1 MICLKL
7 TKWTATS
14 PSFCCSFPVT
24 SSKCENIRAA
34 NTLPQACS
42 VLPSAW
48 CCRMA
53 SNWRQSRQRV
63 YAPTSCAPS
72 SQCLMIRLGQKV
84 QNAFWLRAATVGS
97 DEVFD
102 WKLFACPLF
111 KGRTV
116 VLHVVFWPAQ
126 DVLSKQFKGLRN
138 IPEWHNHTN
147 IDPSGFRGRP
157 LHSHYDLCVPI
168 SPLGYTGRGYVQF
181 CLDQTPCWD
190 TFAPASWTT
199 AQNPKSGEG
208 FSLVLGLVLP
218 SIPVDTLWC
227 LTHRRSAQLMQIS
240 FVYITCIYIYIYTCI
255 KHNSSN
261 LIDTFSRA
269 KTERL
274 GKAKAPFNMESQTA
288 SRLEGLPRSDS
299 GWASLTVH
307 VTCHASKRRK
317 WTMIDIPWNIY
328 WTPMKHLWNSM
339 K

>member
-1 MICLKL
+1 MLKAHKMDSDIPFFLLFFSCYQFEMWKQRSCKHFATGLQRTSQCL
-7 TKWTATS
+7 
-14 PSFCCSFPVT
+14 
-24 SSKCENIRAA
+24 
-34 NTLPQACS
+34 
-42 VLPSAW
+42 

-102 WKLFACPLF
+102 WKLLVFACPLVQRENRHTYMLF
-111 KGRTV
+111 FGVQGMYFPNNSRDCGIYT
-116 VLHVVFWPAQ
+116 Q
-126 DVLSKQFKGLRN
+126 
-138 IPEWHNHTN
+138 WHNHTN

-157 LHSHYDLCVPI
+157 LHSYWDPCVPI

-240 FVYITCIYIYIYTCI
+240 FVYITYIYIC
-255 KHNSSN
+255 
-261 LIDTFSRA
+261 
-269 KTERL
+269 
-274 GKAKAPFNMESQTA
+274 
-288 SRLEGLPRSDS
+288 
-299 GWASLTVH
+299 
-307 VTCHASKRRK
+307 
-317 WTMIDIPWNIY
+317 MI
-328 WTPMKHLWNSM
+328 S
-339 K
+339 